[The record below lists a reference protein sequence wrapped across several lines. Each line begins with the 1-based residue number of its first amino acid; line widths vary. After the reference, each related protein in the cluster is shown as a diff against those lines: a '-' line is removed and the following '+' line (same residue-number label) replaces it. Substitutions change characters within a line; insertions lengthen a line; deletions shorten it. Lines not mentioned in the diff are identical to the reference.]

1 MVRRIMLASLVMIF
15 VFSLSGC
22 VTMRRNSE
30 LEIQGL
36 RNQVSVLESQLRAK
50 DEEMNSLKE
59 SLLKSSE
66 NASENK
72 VSEAKER
79 PNNKQIQLALVN
91 AGYYQGSIDGKLG
104 KKTILALKAFQ
115 KANNLSAD
123 GKIGKKT
130 WLALKEYLEK
140 KVK

>member
-1 MVRRIMLASLVMIF
+1 MLASLVMIF